1 MSKSRA
7 DLTHAAVPGLFRRLA
22 AILYDAVLVLALVA
36 AAFTLVYL
44 PLALGLGL
52 EDLRQYPLYRHAMT
66 AWMLFVGIGFHLW
79 FWTHGG
85 QTLGMRAWRMRLFS
99 SDGAKVS
106 LKQALI
112 RYAIAILSVAA
123 AGLGFLWILWDKDKR
138 AWHDMASGTRL
149 VLVDPNRS

>member
-1 MSKSRA
+1 MSEDRA
-7 DLTHAAVPGLFRRLA
+7 DLSNAAVPGLFRRLA
-22 AILYDAVLVLALVA
+22 AILYDSVLVLALMA

-44 PLALGLGL
+44 PLALALGL
-52 EDLRQYPLYRHAMT
+52 EDLRQYPLYKHAMT
-66 AWMLFVGIGFHLW
+66 AWMLFVGVGFHLW

-99 SDGAKVS
+99 ADGGPVS

-112 RYAIAILSVAA
+112 RYAVATVSLAA
-123 AGLGFLWILWDKDKR
+123 AGLGFLWILWQPDKL
-138 AWHDMASGTRL
+138 AWQDMASNTRL

>member
-1 MSKSRA
+1 MSEEKA

-22 AILYDAVLVLALVA
+22 AIFYDSVLVLALMA

-44 PLALGLGL
+44 PLAVGLGL
-52 EDLRQYPLYRHAMT
+52 EDLRQYPYYKHLMT
-66 AWMLFVGIGFHLW
+66 LWMLIVGVGFHLW

-99 SDGAKVS
+99 ADGGGVS

-112 RYAIAILSVAA
+112 RYAVAILSLLAG
-123 AGLGFLWILWDKDKR
+123 GLGFLWILRDREKR
-138 AWHDMASGTRL
+138 AWHDLASHTRL

>member
-1 MSKSRA
+1 MSENSA
-7 DLTHAAVPGLFRRLA
+7 DLSNAAVPGLFRRLA
-22 AILYDAVLVLALVA
+22 AIIYDAVLVLALMA
-36 AAFTLVYL
+36 AAFTIVYL
-44 PLALGLGL
+44 PLAKGLGWT
-52 EDLRQYPLYRHAMT
+52 DINQYPLYKHLLT
-66 AWMLFVGIGFHLW
+66 AWMLAVGIGFHLW

-99 SDGAKVS
+99 ADGAKVS

-112 RYAIAILSVAA
+112 RYAVAIVSLAA